1 MPPAGGA
8 KRKRGD
14 RSYSGDDF
22 QRPSPHRP
30 GHLNLA
36 QNPSNYGR
44 EYSEYRG
51 RGGRRPPRGGRHS
64 SYNSHQQQ
72 RPREPVAE
80 SREAPQSRAEPESQ
94 TIEPQMIYEPQ
105 TIADELEPALDP
117 SAFAHEILTSEILE
131 NWAENGRETIKT
143 QLVAAIEVGDST
155 SVCDMVQEII
165 WAVMCAEV
173 PSSDI
178 GAMLRDILED
188 DINMPSDLENH
199 LVPSLSQAP
208 FLDAISVIS
217 ETLADP
223 PYLRIAQLIRDSNF
237 DASLLRQELEGAL
250 LEKLGIVRST
260 FTKVAI
266 RKQTNVL
273 YRQAN
278 FNLMREESEGFAK
291 LMTELFTASGSQPPT
306 GTNVQDTVERVKAM
320 IGAFDLDVGRS
331 LDVVLDVFGAVLV
344 KQFRFFVKFLRASPW
359 WPRDGTATSHQG
371 FETFAGLPAWALPNS
386 EDWRNTHEQQT
397 LVTEQ
402 TQHRDQT
409 FWNRARDI
417 GLMAYFQLGR
427 GFEAK
432 SQLPDDEI
440 AQEWTQRTGTSKPS
454 GNRDAAQLLGFKLRF
469 YSSSK
474 ARDENDILPDNLI
487 YLAAL
492 LIKIGFISLIDLYPH
507 IWRSDEEMEEL
518 RQQKLKEK
526 VERERA
532 SRPGAGTK
540 NALLTAGALAD
551 DTLPIPSRTRDV
563 PTRAGTPLKDVEESK
578 PLPAKEVMPEPADQ
592 KVLLLKSLLA
602 IGALPEAF
610 FILGKFPWVLELYP
624 EMPEYITRIL
634 HHSLTDVYAT
644 LQPLGDRES
653 LQEQR
658 PMADTDIPGVS
669 KGQVKLTEQS
679 HRKTLRWALLDRMD
693 STDGSDYRFYW
704 DEWNDNVPICQT
716 IEDVFTLC
724 DTLLNLVGVKI
735 GSDPTLLL
743 KLARIGRY
751 SMKRDPSETNRERW
765 LSLSKRYLLPAL
777 SLTKSNAGV
786 VNEVFELISNFSTN
800 TRYLLYLEWS
810 SGKTS
815 RNPDIKTA
823 TDQARAETKDVLKR
837 ISKTNVRPMAR
848 ALAKIAYANPHIVIT
863 TAIAQIEVYDS
874 IADVFVEGA
883 RYFTDLGYDVLT
895 WAMVSSMGREGRSR
909 TRQGGLFTSKWLSA
923 LANFAGKLYKRYA
936 IMKSGPI
943 LQYVEEQLGRG
954 NSTDLIMLEQ
964 MIAAMAG
971 ISSDISFNDAQLQA
985 MGGGD
990 LLQQQILL
998 QALDR
1003 RYDPSTKTS
1012 SRRLV
1017 RALKESGLSGSLL
1030 MSLALHRQSCIYEAD
1045 NADAP
1050 LKLLGMVF
1058 DDIHQVLIQYLELLK
1073 ANLSPDDF
1081 ALVIPDV
1088 ATMLVSYDLPAE
1100 VAFCVG
1106 RQGLREQIVESDK
1119 VEASK
1124 KVDEAR
1130 DLPNGDI
1137 EMNDEMEEEE
1147 GEEVENDTVDESS
1160 AATPEVS
1167 SAMEQEIVNKVIEQH
1182 WHPVLES
1189 MTQKITPKL
1198 APDVLDIVGAGF
1210 YLTFWQLS
1218 PYDVIV
1224 PSKSYDDEVSR
1235 INKKIKDIANDKSD
1249 VSLAGRKKR
1258 EDQTN
1263 HLKGFVEKLL
1273 AENKQHLKAVQDVKS
1288 RLGREKFQW
1297 FAGKNRPAQLNSAL
1311 LEHCFLPR
1319 LVFSPL
1325 DAHFCFKFIKLLHA
1339 AGTPGFKTLGFFDII
1354 FRQDRLTS
1362 VIFSCSAK
1370 ETDNLGRFLSEV
1382 LRDFGRWHQN
1392 KSVYEREAFGSKK
1405 QLTGFEYKPGVWL
1418 NYEEFRRL
1426 LFKWHNLLYQ
1436 ALSRCLES
1444 DEYMHIR
1451 NAISLMRSVSLYFPA
1466 INFHGTKLVE
1476 LLKKLGENASRED
1489 LQLSSRAVLGSL
1501 YRREKFWVIPQ
1512 AFRMGA
1518 ERFDGSDEKPAIKA
1532 VEQSTDANDTVM
1544 IDAPKA
1550 AETAPVKPEQMAE
1563 VVPEK
1568 SASKAEPRADAK
1580 VPRADTVREPAQTN
1594 GGLQKS
1600 TNLSSQH
1607 ELPKRIQ
1614 PPANPASVR
1623 PATLPSRPE
1632 QHRTE
1637 PSRVAPRPPYQERP
1651 PPDRPPPERPPVDS
1665 RTRRPEDERY
1675 RHDHERRD
1683 GQRPVEFD
1691 RQRQY
1696 DVRSRPREDQR
1707 PQSRAEPPQERRP
1720 LPESARLPPRV
1731 ELHSQTSARDRED
1744 DRPPPR
1750 PDPRASTF
1758 TPRGRVEDGRSS
1770 QQPFQPRSRIEDAH
1784 NNQSTA
1790 TAAPVRPRQDDPS
1803 ATRSRPDELRRLEAT
1818 AISQRRAE
1826 SPQTREGRPAPA
1838 VDTSGQTTINP
1849 ARAALIEGMNT
1860 DTRPR
1865 QTRSPPREDNRRDD
1879 RNGRYPPKQVDMQK
1893 GRLEQDFS
1901 RDTDVPSGPRS
1912 RAAPRPPIPAPI
1924 VDRPVAR
1931 PPPTAVD
1938 KPAPSGP
1945 RPHTRSSSVTETD
1958 GVHPD
1963 RLRQIVPPAQ
1973 SPPSGPR
1980 SAIPANAPSGPSPT
1994 TRAPPSGPLNE
2005 RTRRHPLNTV
2015 NTTLQQSSRGRGGR
2029 PSPVTPHAN
2038 GHQDTRELF
2047 ANGRDERSSRRSSPE
2062 RRDMRREEDGKRDD
2076 RSSRPDPTRKHT
2088 REEIYGRGGSRGT
2101 NDTKRS
2107 RRAA

>member
-14 RSYSGDDF
+14 RSYSGDDL

-36 QNPSNYGR
+36 QNPNNYGR
-44 EYSEYRG
+44 DYNEYRG

-64 SYNSHQQQ
+64 SYQSHQQQ
-72 RPREPVAE
+72 RPREPAAQ
-80 SREAPQSRAEPESQ
+80 SREAPQSRPEPETQITESQ
-94 TIEPQMIYEPQ
+94 MTYDPQP
-105 TIADELEPALDP
+105 IADELEPALDP
-117 SAFAHEILTSEILE
+117 STFAREMLTPEIIEAWS
-131 NWAENGRETIKT
+131 ENGRETIKT
-143 QLVAAIEVGDST
+143 QLAAAVDGVDSS
-155 SVCDMVQEII
+155 SVCDLIQELIGT
-165 WAVMCAEV
+165 VLCAEV
-173 PSSDI
+173 PSSDV
-178 GAMLRDILED
+178 GAMLQETFGD
-188 DINMPSDLENH
+188 DTNMPSDLENH
-199 LVPSLSQAP
+199 LLPNLSQAS

-223 PYLRIAQLIRDSNF
+223 PYLRIAQLIRDTNI
-237 DASLLRQELEGAL
+237 DPSLLRQELEGAL

-291 LMTELFTASGSQPPT
+291 LMTELFIASGNQPPT

-359 WPRDGTATSHQG
+359 WPRDGTARNY
-371 FETFAGLPAWALPNS
+371 EAFAGLPAWALPTS

-397 LVTEQ
+397 LITEQ
-402 TQHRDQT
+402 TQLRDQQ
-409 FWNRARDI
+409 FWNRAREI
-417 GLMAYFQLGR
+417 GLMAYFELGR
-427 GFEAK
+427 GIQTG
-432 SQLPDDEI
+432 SQLTDNDME
-440 AQEWTQRTGTSKPS
+440 QEWTQRTGTSSPS

-518 RQQKLKEK
+518 RQQKLKDK

-540 NALLTAGALAD
+540 NALLMAGALAD

-563 PTRAGTPLKDVEESK
+563 PTRAGTPLKDAEESK
-578 PLPAKEVMPEPADQ
+578 PSVPTKEVLPEPADQ

-610 FILGKFPWVLELYP
+610 FILGKFPWLLELYP
-624 EMPEYITRIL
+624 EMPEYITRIV

-644 LQPLGDRES
+644 LQPLSDRES

-658 PMADTDIPGVS
+658 PMADTDIPGGS
-669 KGQVKLTEQS
+669 KGQVKLTEQP

-704 DEWNDNVPICQT
+704 DEWNDNVPMCQT
-716 IEDVFTLC
+716 IDDVFTLC

-751 SMKRDPSETNRERW
+751 SMKQDPSEFNRGRW

-815 RNPDIKTA
+815 RNPDIKAA

-923 LANFAGKLYKRYA
+923 LATFAGKLYKRYA

-1003 RYDPSTKTS
+1003 RHEAKTS

-1017 RALKESGLSGSLL
+1017 RALKESGLTGSLL

-1045 NADAP
+1045 NTDAP

-1073 ANLSPDDF
+1073 ANLSSDEF
-1081 ALVIPDV
+1081 AQVVPDV

-1100 VAFCVG
+1100 VAFSIG
-1106 RQGLREQIVESDK
+1106 RHRLREQM
-1119 VEASK
+1119 ALK
-1124 KVDEAR
+1124 K

-1137 EMNDEMEEEE
+1137 EMDDEVEEE
-1147 GEEVENDTVDESS
+1147 GEEFENVVDESS

-1167 SAMEQEIVNKVIEQH
+1167 SAMEQEIVNEVVEQH

-1189 MTQKITPKL
+1189 MMQKVQL
-1198 APDVLDIVGAGF
+1198 ASEILDTVGAGF

-1218 PYDVIV
+1218 PYDVVV
-1224 PSKSYDDEVSR
+1224 PSKSYDDEVSK

-1249 VSLAGRKKR
+1249 VSIAGRKKR
-1258 EDQTN
+1258 EVQTN
-1263 HLKGFVEKLL
+1263 QLKEFVEKLL

-1288 RLGREKFQW
+1288 RLAREKFQW

-1319 LVFSPL
+1319 LVYSPL
-1325 DAHFCFKFIKLLHA
+1325 DAFFCFKFIKLLHGA
-1339 AGTPGFKTLGFFDII
+1339 NTPGFKTLGFFDII

-1370 ETDNLGRFLSEV
+1370 ETDNLGRFLAEV

-1451 NAISLMRSVSLYFPA
+1451 NAISLLRSVSLYFPA
-1466 INFHGTKLVE
+1466 INFHGTRLVE

-1489 LQLSSRAVLGSL
+1489 LQLSSKAVLGSL
-1501 YRREKFWVIPQ
+1501 HRREKSWVIPQ
-1512 AFRMGA
+1512 AFRLGS
-1518 ERFDGSDEKPAIKA
+1518 EKFDGSEEKPA
-1532 VEQSTDANDTVM
+1532 VEAAKEDTDTVM
-1544 IDAPKA
+1544 VDVTKP
-1550 AETAPVKPEQMAE
+1550 AEPVVPEIKSE

-1568 SASKAEPRADAK
+1568 SASETGPSADTK
-1580 VPRADTVREPAQTN
+1580 VPHVDTGREPAGTN
-1594 GGLQKS
+1594 GVPQKTS
-1600 TNLSSQH
+1600 VSQH

-1614 PPANPASVR
+1614 PAVNAASVR

-1632 QHRTE
+1632 QHRIE
-1637 PSRVAPRPPYQERP
+1637 PPRAQRPPYQERP
-1651 PPDRPPPERPPVDS
+1651 PDRPPSERLPVDT
-1665 RTRRPEDERY
+1665 RTRRPDDERY
-1675 RHDHERRD
+1675 RHEHERRD

-1696 DVRSRPREDQR
+1696 DARPRPREDQR
-1707 PQSRAEPPQERRP
+1707 PQSRIEPPQERRP
-1720 LPESARLPPRV
+1720 LPENARLPPRV
-1731 ELHSQTSARDRED
+1731 EPHLQTAPRVRED
-1744 DRPPPR
+1744 DRAPR
-1750 PDPRASTF
+1750 SDQRATF
-1758 TPRGRVEDGRSS
+1758 APRGRVEDVRSS
-1770 QQPFQPRSRIEDAH
+1770 QQPPFQNRSRMDDAY

-1790 TAAPVRPRQDDPS
+1790 PPARPRQDDPPAYS
-1803 ATRSRPDELRRLEAT
+1803 HGRPHPDDSRRPEPA

-1826 SPQTREGRPAPA
+1826 SPRTREPARPPPPA
-1838 VDTSGQTTINP
+1838 ESSGQSTINP
-1849 ARAALIEGMNT
+1849 ARAALIEGMN

-1865 QTRSPPREDNRRDD
+1865 QTRSPPREDSRRDD
-1879 RNGRYPPKQVDMQK
+1879 RNGRHPPKQVDMQK

-1901 RDTDVPSGPRS
+1901 RDVDVPSGPRS
-1912 RAAPRPPIPAPI
+1912 RAAPRPAVPTPV
-1924 VDRPVAR
+1924 VDRPAAR
-1931 PPPTAVD
+1931 PPVAAE

-1980 SAIPANAPSGPSPT
+1980 SGAPANAPSGPSPT

-2015 NTTLQQSSRGRGGR
+2015 NTTLQQSRGRGGR

-2038 GHQDTRELF
+2038 GHQDARDLF
-2047 ANGRDERSSRRSSPE
+2047 ANGREERSSRRSSPE
-2062 RRDMRREEDGKRDD
+2062 RRDPRREEDGKRDD
-2076 RSSRPDPTRKHT
+2076 RSSRPDPTRKHI
-2088 REEIYGRGGSRGT
+2088 RDESYGRGGSRGS

-2107 RRAA
+2107 RRGA